1 MIVPIL
7 IACGNADAERDV
19 ARSDLAVSASR
30 LDAEF
35 DLAQSDLVVSPAR
48 VDFERTRSGETSDM
62 FVVVTNA
69 GTQSLEIDRI
79 HAPAPFRPNETSL
92 RLEPGASQ
100 MLGVTFVPVEAGHA
114 AGTLEIHS
122 QRGTAS
128 VALSGECQGLPTLK
142 LEQASIRFGHV
153 QVGGRA
159 TASITIEN
167 HGGGDLRVTDMR
179 VGGPFEVTIDEEVIA
194 PASQMDLVVHFAP
207 RSAGRAQ
214 HQLVIRSNDPKVKE
228 VLIPL
233 EGVGVDAP
241 VRSVIAVDEQSL
253 DFGAVPVG
261 SERRA
266 FLEIRNE
273 GYDPLVLSSI
283 RLAEPFNV
291 SRRGRR
297 IKPGGSLSLPVV
309 FSPSEVGE
317 RSEFMLISSNDPEV
331 GLLFVPIRGRGLARS
346 AGETVGEN
354 ISRRGTADVER
365 VGWTAETGA
374 EAPPEVTAE
383 TAAEA
388 PPEVT
393 ATAAAEAPQEVT
405 PAAEEGTGTTEALEP
420 AQDWAGPQILE
431 GSEVSLASYYRQVG
445 NTDVGEFFVDRGT
458 GTVRLEGV
466 QLPTID
472 AGLGQFF
479 TFSSTEGVGTVDS
492 FGDIEVSLPLQVF
505 DRWGNPNVV
514 DVMLTTA
521 TSTAIVGNSMVS
533 IMGQPVGSD
542 GTAELVGLAT
552 FESGPLIKET
562 IRFKLHVQVE

>member
-1 MIVPIL
+1 
-7 IACGNADAERDV
+7 
-19 ARSDLAVSASR
+19 
-30 LDAEF
+30 
-35 DLAQSDLVVSPAR
+35 
-48 VDFERTRSGETSDM
+48 
-62 FVVVTNA
+62 
-69 GTQSLEIDRI
+69 
-79 HAPAPFRPNETSL
+79 
-92 RLEPGASQ
+92 

-142 LEQASIRFGHV
+142 LKQASIRFGHV

-159 TASITIEN
+159 AASITIEN

-179 VGGPFEVTIDEEVIA
+179 VGAPFEATIDEEVVA
-194 PASQMDLVVHFAP
+194 PASRMDLVVHFAP
-207 RSAGRAQ
+207 QSAGRAQ
-214 HQLVIRSNDPKVKE
+214 HQLVIRSNDPKAKQ

-233 EGVGVDAP
+233 EGVGVAAP

-317 RSEFMLISSNDPEV
+317 RSEFMLISSNDPEL
-331 GLLFVPIRGRGLARS
+331 GLLLVPVRGTGLARS

-354 ISRRGTADVER
+354 ISRRGTADAER

-374 EAPPEVTAE
+374 EAPQEG
-383 TAAEA
+383 AA
-388 PPEVT
+388 T
-393 ATAAAEAPQEVT
+393 AEAPQEGT
-405 PAAEEGTGTTEALEP
+405 AAAEEGTGTEEFEP
-420 AQDWAGPQILE
+420 AQDWAGPQVLE

-458 GTVRLEGV
+458 GTVSLEGV
-466 QLPTID
+466 QLPMID

-479 TFSSTEGVGTVDS
+479 TFSATEGVGTVDS
-492 FGDIEVSLPLQVF
+492 LGDIEVSLPLQVF

-562 IRFKLHVQVE
+562 IRIKLNVQVE